1 MASNQYGGQSITF
14 SHLAPFVDISRQKL
28 RKAVR
33 EEFEASGFKF
43 DDEKVNKIAEIRVKE
58 DIKRGVQLIQ
68 YQIIM
73 LMTTNGQAPFVTMFM
88 YLNEVPE
95 GQLKD
100 GLALIVK

>member
-1 MASNQYGGQSITF
+1 M
-14 SHLAPFVDISRQKL
+14 SHER
-28 RKAVR
+28 
-33 EEFEASGFKF
+33 FKF

-58 DIKRGVQLIQ
+58 DIKRGVQIIQ

-100 GLALIVK
+100 DLA